1 MINLLSANT
10 TKQTNTLKQ
19 FVGKLPTT
27 YLTVFDYFEGLALKG
42 LIILVSREAFISH
55 ASSLTYVVYDA
66 GQKIYK

>member
-1 MINLLSANT
+1 M
-10 TKQTNTLKQ
+10 
-19 FVGKLPTT
+19 T